1 MCFQIVYLIYM
12 SKEDLA
18 LNNLQGLICPHTKPN
33 QRVTV
38 SYLCQAEQSFAYHA
52 SFWLC
57 RNLKWFW
64 IFFPAE
70 LVGQVLMDLDA
81 STTSLGLPVGYA
93 SFPVDVVVFIRV
105 ESSIIRF
112 NCVPMSRVECMIQVP
127 SLETVFS
134 TKGTEENFVGEGTP
148 PLKAKS
154 E

>member
-1 MCFQIVYLIYM
+1 M
-12 SKEDLA
+12 
-18 LNNLQGLICPHTKPN
+18 NLLYYFLTFEEIF
-33 QRVTV
+33 
-38 SYLCQAEQSFAYHA
+38 L
-52 SFWLC
+52 
-57 RNLKWFW
+57 
-64 IFFPAE
+64 IFFFSAE

-154 E
+154 KYISFF